1 MTTYSVVAKDWYVR
15 QAAIAYWSEAD
26 GRSLSAVKGLFM
38 AVTARSSIS
47 DNTAS
52 AIAYFTFIPAF
63 LFLLLPPYKQSN
75 YVRFH
80 AWQSVLLDVAAF
92 MIEIVVGAIALL
104 TLFLGA
110 VAVAYVLRAISVLWL
125 ILWLAC
131 LIQAM
136 RGKRFKVPLLG
147 NIAEKLA
154 MK

>member
-1 MTTYSVVAKDWYVR
+1 
-15 QAAIAYWSEAD
+15 
-26 GRSLSAVKGLFM
+26 M
-38 AVTARSSIS
+38 AVTTKAGIS
-47 DNTAS
+47 DNAAG
-52 AIAYFTFIPAF
+52 AISYFTFLPAIV
-63 LFLLLPPYKQSN
+63 FLLLSPYKESN

-80 AWQSVLLDVAAF
+80 AWQSVLLDMTAF
-92 MIEIVVGAIALL
+92 VIEIIFGAIALL

-125 ILWLAC
+125 ILWLIC